1 MGREFNHIGT
11 EIPTMASSLR
21 VRNMDSAST
30 HMRMEPTSR
39 ASLCTK
45 CESFAFEQRPRR
57 AFGTCTNR

>member
-1 MGREFNHIGT
+1 MGRECNHIGT

-45 CESFAFEQRPRR
+45 CE
-57 AFGTCTNR
+57 